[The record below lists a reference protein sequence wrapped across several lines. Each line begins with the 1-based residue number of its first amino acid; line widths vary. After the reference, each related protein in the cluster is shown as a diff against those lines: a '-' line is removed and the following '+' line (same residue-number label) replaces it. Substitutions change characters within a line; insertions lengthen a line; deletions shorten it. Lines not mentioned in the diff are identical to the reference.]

1 MERKHFVKKKNKRKS
16 FVALH
21 VIVLTILLQI
31 VLSQTDVKIV
41 DQRNTAQ
48 QESVHYQVSVLTV
61 VVITK
66 AHQNIVQIILKSC
79 RNSGKITCFNLK
91 MKLFSINCQS
101 WKTAKSGFSDV
112 VDSYGI
118 DVLCLTE
125 TFESAREPVT
135 FRKWSKISK
144 PRKDGYRGV
153 AILYKDDENGVII
166 ERKKELELDTV
177 EVICSKVTTNK
188 NNTFMLVVAYVPPER
203 KEQLEGLL
211 VVLDK
216 CRKDYKHIILT
227 GDLNSKSIE
236 WNNKKSNVCGNL
248 LEEYLHRSGL
258 ICINDEKPTR
268 RQSDSIIDLKII
280 IIIIII
286 IIIVFIF
293 RG

>member
-1 MERKHFVKKKNKRKS
+1 M
-16 FVALH
+16 
-21 VIVLTILLQI
+21 
-31 VLSQTDVKIV
+31 KIV

-48 QESVHYQVSVLTV
+48 QESVHYQVSVPTV

-79 RNSGKITCFNLK
+79 RNLGKTTCFNLK
-91 MKLFSINCQS
+91 MKLFSINCQF
-101 WKTAKSGFSDV
+101 WKTTKSGFSYV

-144 PRKDGYRGV
+144 PRKDGYGGV

-216 CRKDYKHIILT
+216 CRKDYKQ
-227 GDLNSKSIE
+227 GDPKMR
-236 WNNKKSNVCGNL
+236 KGL
-248 LEEYLHRSGL
+248 LFAQRTPFR
-258 ICINDEKPTR
+258 EK
-268 RQSDSIIDLKII
+268 DFYFCEKD
-280 IIIIII
+280 
-286 IIIVFIF
+286 FYY
-293 RG
+293 G

>member
-1 MERKHFVKKKNKRKS
+1 MY
-16 FVALH
+16 
-21 VIVLTILLQI
+21 IVLFTEEIRLHLAAI
-31 VLSQTDVKIV
+31 CSDIMQTDL
-41 DQRNTAQ
+41 Q
-48 QESVHYQVSVLTV
+48 QQ
-61 VVITK
+61 
-66 AHQNIVQIILKSC
+66 Q
-79 RNSGKITCFNLK
+79 

-144 PRKDGYRGV
+144 SRKDGYGGV

-177 EVICSKVTTNK
+177 EVICSKVKTNK
-188 NNTFMLVVAYVPPER
+188 NNTFMLVVEYLPPER
-203 KEQLEGLL
+203 KEQLEGLLL

-227 GDLNSKSIE
+227 EDLNSKSIE

-248 LEEYLHRSGL
+248 LEDYLHRSGL
-258 ICINDEKPTR
+258 ICVNDGKPVFTNTFQTLPDIRSGAVMNITR
-268 RQSDSIIDLKII
+268 PNKILQD
-280 IIIIII
+280 
-286 IIIVFIF
+286 
-293 RG
+293 R